1 MFDLI
6 GLSPEGF
13 FIAVLMTFG
22 AAFVR
27 GVTGFGMAIIL
38 VPLLGFVIP
47 PERAVVTAILLQ
59 LLIGPVGLR
68 RVIAES
74 EKESVLPIAL
84 AAAVTTP
91 LGLLALTTVPADQA
105 RLLIAVIAI
114 GAFILVTL
122 PMSATGRP
130 PGRTAT
136 LLTGGAAGLLAGFAG
151 MPGPPVVPYYM
162 RRGLSP
168 RAARASMILVFF
180 ATAIIGSLVAALR
193 GLATPSLLVLSAALF
208 LPMLGG
214 NWLGGQLFGRIPVRV
229 WRAGVGLV
237 LGIAAASA
245 LFRLLG
251 G

>member
-1 MFDLI
+1 MFDAI

-13 FIAVLMTFG
+13 VIAVLMTFS

-38 VPLLGFVIP
+38 VPLLGLVIA
-47 PERAVVTAILLQ
+47 PEQAVVGAILLQ

-74 EKESVLPIAL
+74 EKESVLPISL
-84 AAAVTTP
+84 TAVATTP
-91 LGLLALTTVPADQA
+91 LGLLALTMIPADQA

-114 GAFILVTL
+114 GAFVLVTL
-122 PMSATGRP
+122 PASASARP
-130 PGRTAT
+130 PGRIAT
-136 LLTGGAAGLLAGFAG
+136 LLTGSAAGLLAGFAG

-162 RRGLSP
+162 RRNLPP
-168 RAARASMILVFF
+168 RSARASMILVFF
-180 ATAIIGSLVAALR
+180 ATAIMGSLVAALR
-193 GLATPSLLVLSAALF
+193 GLATPSLLALSAALF
-208 LPMLGG
+208 LPMLAG
-214 NWLGGQLFGRIPVRV
+214 NWLGGQLFGRVPVRL

-245 LFRLLG
+245 LFRLLA
-251 G
+251 

>member
-1 MFDLI
+1 MLDAI

-13 FIAVLMTFG
+13 VIAVLMTFS

-38 VPLLGFVIP
+38 VPLLGLVIA
-47 PERAVVTAILLQ
+47 PEQAVVGAILLQ

-74 EKESVLPIAL
+74 EKESVLPISL
-84 AAAVTTP
+84 TAVATTP
-91 LGLLALTTVPADQA
+91 LGLLALTMIPADQA

-114 GAFILVTL
+114 GAFVLVTL
-122 PMSATGRP
+122 PASASARP
-130 PGRTAT
+130 PGRIAT
-136 LLTGGAAGLLAGFAG
+136 LLTGSAAGLLAGFAG

-162 RRGLSP
+162 RRNLPP
-168 RAARASMILVFF
+168 RSARASMILVFF
-180 ATAIIGSLVAALR
+180 ATAIMGSLVAALR
-193 GLATPSLLVLSAALF
+193 GLATPSLLALSAALF
-208 LPMLGG
+208 LPMLAG
-214 NWLGGQLFGRIPVRV
+214 NWLGGQLFGRVPVRL

-245 LFRLLG
+245 LFRLLA
-251 G
+251 

>member
-1 MFDLI
+1 MFDAI

-13 FIAVLMTFG
+13 VIAVLMTFG

-38 VPLLGFVIP
+38 VPLLGLVIA
-47 PERAVVTAILLQ
+47 PEQAVVAAILLQ

-84 AAAVTTP
+84 AAVVTTP
-91 LGLLALTTVPADQA
+91 LGLLALTTIPADQA

-114 GAFILVTL
+114 GAFVLVTL
-122 PMSATGRP
+122 PTSGAARP
-130 PGRTAT
+130 PGRAAS
-136 LLTGGAAGLLAGFAG
+136 LLTGSAAGLLAGFAG
-151 MPGPPVVPYYM
+151 MPGPPIVPYYM
-162 RRGLSP
+162 RRNLSP
-168 RAARASMILVFF
+168 PSARASMILVFF
-180 ATAIIGSLVAALR
+180 ATAIMGSLAAALR
-193 GLATPSLLVLSAALF
+193 GLATPHLLVLSAALF
-208 LPMLGG
+208 LPMLAG
-214 NWLGGQLFGRIPVRV
+214 NWLGGQLFGRVPVRL

-245 LFRLLG
+245 LFRLIA
-251 G
+251 